1 MPIGVSVR
9 DTHHRSRSRAVRDHT
24 QAGFTLI
31 ELLVVIM
38 IIGILAAIALPSFLS
53 QKKKADDAQAISLA
67 RDSETAMEAFGT
79 SNQGS
84 YAGASTTSLHAIE
97 SAINVTSSTSS
108 AYLSSVV
115 ASTNNYTLVVA
126 SPASTGSFTITKSGN
141 AITRSCSGTGGGC
154 VGSSW

>member
-9 DTHHRSRSRAVRDHT
+9 DTPHRPEVVGGRAP
-24 QAGFTLI
+24 AGFTLI

-67 RDSETAMEAFGT
+67 RDSETAMESFGT
-79 SNQGS
+79 SNQGNYS
-84 YAGASTTSLHAIE
+84 GATASSLNSIE
-97 SAINVTSSTSS
+97 PAININSSTSN
-108 AYLSSVV
+108 AYVSSVV
-115 ASTNNYTLVVA
+115 AGGNNYTLVVA
-126 SPASTGSFTITKSGN
+126 SPASGGAFTITKSGN
-141 AITRSCSGTGGGC
+141 VITRSCSGTGGGC

>member
-9 DTHHRSRSRAVRDHT
+9 DTRHRTLAVRGPA

-67 RDSETAMEAFGT
+67 RNSETAMESFGT
-79 SNQGS
+79 SNQGNYS
-84 YAGASTTSLHAIE
+84 GATASSLNSVE
-97 SAINVTSSTSS
+97 PAINITSS
-108 AYLSSVV
+108 ATSAYVSSVT
-115 ASTNNYTLVVA
+115 ASATDYTLVVA
-126 SPASTGSFTITKSGN
+126 SPASGGSFTITKSGN

>member
-9 DTHHRSRSRAVRDHT
+9 DTRHRIEAVRVRA
-24 QAGFTLI
+24 QGGFTLI

-67 RDSETAMEAFGT
+67 RNAETAMESFGT

-84 YAGASTTSLHAIE
+84 YSGASASSLHSIE
-97 SAINVTSSTSS
+97 PAINITSSTSNV
-108 AYLSSVV
+108 YVSSVV
-115 ASTNNYTLVVA
+115 AGANNYTLIVA
-126 SPASTGSFTITKSGN
+126 SPASGGSFTITKSGN
-141 AITRSCSGTGGGC
+141 TITRSCSGTGGGC

>member
-1 MPIGVSVR
+1 MR
-9 DTHHRSRSRAVRDHT
+9 DTRHRTQDVRGHT

-31 ELLVVIM
+31 EVLIVVL
-38 IIGILAAIALPSFLS
+38 IIGILAAIALPSFLT

-84 YAGASTTSLHAIE
+84 YAGATTSSLHSIE
-97 SAINVTSSTSS
+97 SAINVTSTTTN

-115 ASTNNYTLVVA
+115 ANANDYTLVVA
-126 SPASTGSFTITKSGN
+126 SPASSGLFTITKSGN

>member
-1 MPIGVSVR
+1 MPIGVRVR
-9 DTHHRSRSRAVRDHT
+9 DTRHRIEAVPGRA

-31 ELLVVIM
+31 EVLVVVL
-38 IIGILAAIALPSFLS
+38 IIGILAAIALPSFLT

-67 RDSETAMEAFGT
+67 RDSETAIEAFGT

-84 YAGASTTSLHAIE
+84 YAGASTSSLHSIE
-97 SAINVTSSTSS
+97 AAINITSNPTN
-108 AYLSSVV
+108 AYVSSVV
-115 ASTNNYTLVVA
+115 AGANNYTLVVA
-126 SPASTGSFTITKSGN
+126 SPTSGGSFTITKSGN